1 MSNHCC
7 NHTAGRPVR
16 LAVFS
21 SRSGNVSRGRDSTE
35 LSVRHVRCLLVP
47 HPKGINQQHQMSQR
61 KLSRLLEEIRGC
73 RVCAGCLP
81 HKPNPVLRAHSDAR
95 LLLIGQAPGRR
106 VHESGVPW
114 DDASG
119 DALRDWLQTTREQF
133 YDERRV
139 AIVPSGFC
147 FPGSGNS
154 GDLPPR
160 SECAPL
166 WHDRLLALLPNIE
179 LTLFIGSYAQAL
191 YLKDSRKPTLTETV
205 AAYQQYLP
213 DCFPLPH
220 PSP

>member
-1 MSNHCC
+1 
-7 NHTAGRPVR
+7 
-16 LAVFS
+16 
-21 SRSGNVSRGRDSTE
+21 
-35 LSVRHVRCLLVP
+35 
-47 HPKGINQQHQMSQR
+47 MSQR
-61 KLSRLLEEIRGC
+61 KLNRLLKEIRDC

-81 HKPNPVLRAHSDAR
+81 HKPNPVLSAHADAR

-119 DALRDWLQTTREQF
+119 DRLRDWLQMTRVHF
-133 YDERRV
+133 YDQRRV

-147 FPGSGNS
+147 FPGSGSS

-166 WHDRLLALLPNIE
+166 WHDRLLALMPNVR
-179 LTLFIGSYAQAL
+179 LTLLIGSYAQML
-191 YLKDSRKPTLTETV
+191 YLKNRRKPSLTETV

-213 DCFPLPH
+213 AYFPLPH
-220 PSP
+220 PSPRNRPWLREKSMVRKNTAARTAIEAQQFWSFLVELAATF